1 MPMSEAQS
9 PMLSQIRTALHT
21 VQDPEIRRP
30 IDDLGMIDDV
40 SVGDDGVVTV
50 KVLLTVAGCPLH
62 ATIKQDVTKVLSAV
76 RGVTGVEV
84 EMGVMNDEQRAAMRE
99 SLQAGRTEN
108 VIPFSQPGN
117 LTRVVAVA
125 SGKGGVGKSSVTVN
139 LALAL
144 AQRGLTVG
152 LLDADIYGHSIPGL
166 LGIDEARPTVVDEM
180 ILPVPVSGISV
191 ISMGMLKQSR
201 DQVIAWRGPI
211 LDRALTQLLSDVF
224 WGDLDYLLIDLP
236 PGTGDVAL
244 AIGQKIPNS
253 DVLVVTTPQS
263 NVSEISERAGT
274 MAEML
279 HQHVLGVVENMS
291 HLEVE
296 CPHCHE
302 RHTVE
307 LFGSGGGQA
316 TADALSER
324 CNRQINLLVQIPIDP
339 RISAGGET
347 GEPIVLSDENSPTT
361 KAIQTLAAIVT
372 AHRKGLKGTS
382 LNLTV
387 N

>member
-1 MPMSEAQS
+1 MTMTDAQN
-9 PMLSQIRTALHT
+9 PVLSQIRTALHT

-40 SVGDDGVVTV
+40 SIDEKGVVTV

-62 ATIKQDVTKVLSAV
+62 STIREDVTRVLSAV

-99 SLQAGRTEN
+99 SLQNGRAEN

-117 LTRVVAVA
+117 LTRVIAVA

-144 AQRGLTVG
+144 AQRGLKVG
-152 LLDADIYGHSIPGL
+152 LLDADIYGHSVPGL
-166 LGIDEARPTVVDEM
+166 LGIEDARPTVVDEM
-180 ILPVPVSGISV
+180 ILPVPASGLSV

-211 LDRALTQLLSDVF
+211 LDRAITQLLSDVF

-244 AIGQKIPNS
+244 GIGHKIPNS

-263 NVSEISERAGT
+263 NVSEVSERAGT

-291 HLEVE
+291 YLDVE

-302 RHTVE
+302 YQKIE
-307 LFGSGGGQA
+307 LFGHGGGQA

-324 CNRQINLLVQIPIDP
+324 CNRRIDLLVQIPVNE
-339 RISAGGET
+339 RISSGGET
-347 GEPIVLSDENSPTT
+347 GSPIVLSEENSPTT
-361 KAIQTLAAIVT
+361 QAFHTLAAIVT
-372 AHRKGLKGTS
+372 AHRKDLKGKT
-382 LNLTV
+382 LNLSV

>member
-1 MPMSEAQS
+1 MSEAQN

-21 VQDPEIRRP
+21 VQDPEIRRS

-62 ATIKQDVTKVLSAV
+62 ATIRQDVTKVLSAV

-211 LDRALTQLLSDVF
+211 LGPSRSCCPTSSGATWTICSSTCPRAPATSP
-224 WGDLDYLLIDLP
+224 WP
-236 PGTGDVAL
+236 SARR
-244 AIGQKIPNS
+244 S
-253 DVLVVTTPQS
+253 RTPTCS
-263 NVSEISERAGT
+263 S
-274 MAEML
+274 
-279 HQHVLGVVENMS
+279 
-291 HLEVE
+291 
-296 CPHCHE
+296 
-302 RHTVE
+302 
-307 LFGSGGGQA
+307 
-316 TADALSER
+316 
-324 CNRQINLLVQIPIDP
+324 
-339 RISAGGET
+339 
-347 GEPIVLSDENSPTT
+347 
-361 KAIQTLAAIVT
+361 
-372 AHRKGLKGTS
+372 
-382 LNLTV
+382 
-387 N
+387 

>member
-1 MPMSEAQS
+1 MPMSEASS
-9 PMLSQIRTALHT
+9 PLLSQIRAALHN

-30 IDDLGMIDDV
+30 IDDLGMVEDV

-50 KVLLTVAGCPLH
+50 KILLTVPGCPMH
-62 ATIKQDVTKVLSAV
+62 ATIKQDVTNVLSAI

-99 SLQAGRTEN
+99 SLQGGRAEN

-144 AQRGLTVG
+144 AQRGLKVG
-152 LLDADIYGHSIPGL
+152 LLDADIYGHSIPDL
-166 LGIDEARPTVVDEM
+166 LGIGEARPTVLDEM
-180 ILPVPVSGISV
+180 ILPVPVSGITV

-211 LDRALTQLLSDVF
+211 LDRAITQLLSDVF

-244 AIGQKIPNS
+244 AVGQKIPNS

-263 NVSEISERAGT
+263 NVSEVSERAGT

-291 HLEVE
+291 YYDVE

-302 RHTVE
+302 HHKVE
-307 LFGSGGGQA
+307 LFGTGGGQA

-324 CNRQINLLVQIPIDP
+324 CNRKINLLVQIPVDP
-339 RISAGGET
+339 RVSAGGET
-347 GEPIVLSDENSPTT
+347 GSPIVLTDENSPTT
-361 KAIQTLAAIVT
+361 QAIQTLAAIVT
-372 AHRKGLKGTS
+372 SHRKGLKGKP
-382 LNLTV
+382 LNLSV
-387 N
+387 S